1 MSTHLRLN
9 QHQVN
14 KQHHKIMLDIFVTK
28 PPTLATN
35 RQPNIM
41 PARLIPRPSRILRP
55 QRLDRMPA
63 LDADWHL
70 CCG

>member
-1 MSTHLRLN
+1 
-9 QHQVN
+9 
-14 KQHHKIMLDIFVTK
+14 MLDIFVTK